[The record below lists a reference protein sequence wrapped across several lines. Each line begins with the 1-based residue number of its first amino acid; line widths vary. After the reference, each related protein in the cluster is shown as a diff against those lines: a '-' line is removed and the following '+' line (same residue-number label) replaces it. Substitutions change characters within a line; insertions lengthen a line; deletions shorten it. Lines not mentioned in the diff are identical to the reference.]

1 MKIGNFFFF
10 KNKNIQ
16 ARLNF
21 ILEILVLRI
30 QPSYVTLRCGI
41 FLEEDSFE
49 AVKMIRWVTLVLVG
63 Q

>member
-1 MKIGNFFFF
+1 MKIVNFFFL

-30 QPSYVTLRCGI
+30 QPSYVTLSCGI